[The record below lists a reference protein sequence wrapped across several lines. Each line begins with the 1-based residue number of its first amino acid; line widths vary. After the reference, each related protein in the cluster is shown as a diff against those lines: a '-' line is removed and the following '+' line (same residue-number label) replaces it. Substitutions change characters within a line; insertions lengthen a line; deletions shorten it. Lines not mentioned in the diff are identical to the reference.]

1 MQLGIT
7 KQDLE
12 QFIGKIREKFYDKDY
27 FSVNNVTNEIDCS
40 IFENIGLSESF
51 IDDLISNLDDIKTLR
66 INNNRLYSF
75 SKYSL
80 SITEFMYDMV
90 NKYSSISLEDLE
102 KEIAINYQISVPF
115 DKLRGYLYST
125 DIFYSDILEKIYS
138 DKNNYYEE
146 VYND

>member
-1 MQLGIT
+1 
-7 KQDLE
+7 
-12 QFIGKIREKFYDKDY
+12 
-27 FSVNNVTNEIDCS
+27 
-40 IFENIGLSESF
+40 
-51 IDDLISNLDDIKTLR
+51 
-66 INNNRLYSF
+66 
-75 SKYSL
+75 
-80 SITEFMYDMV
+80 MYDMV

-125 DIFYSDILEKIYS
+125 DIFYSDILGKIYS

>member
-1 MQLGIT
+1 
-7 KQDLE
+7 
-12 QFIGKIREKFYDKDY
+12 
-27 FSVNNVTNEIDCS
+27 
-40 IFENIGLSESF
+40 
-51 IDDLISNLDDIKTLR
+51 
-66 INNNRLYSF
+66 
-75 SKYSL
+75 
-80 SITEFMYDMV
+80 MYDMV